1 MSHGTG
7 NVVSHLNH
15 LKRDKPSSFS
25 GEEQVHSNSKLPA
38 NLNSWRERR
47 AVSGNWRRRSF
58 LHADRPIWCCCC
70 CFPSLLMQEAD
81 EIMFFPPKKN
91 RWRGLASFSIDSHT
105 AGISS
110 LIRHHFLNEKEVERG
125 RDGFAAGYFHIST
138 DPSIKFPWKLFV
150 GPETKTKR
158 QAPVPFRVAE
168 WTAQ

>member
-1 MSHGTG
+1 VLLLLFPFAAYARSRRN
-7 NVVSHLNH
+7 NVLPQ
-15 LKRDKPSSFS
+15 KKTD
-25 GEEQVHSNSKLPA
+25 EEDWP
-38 NLNSWRERR
+38 
-47 AVSGNWRRRSF
+47 RS
-58 LHADRPIWCCCC
+58 R
-70 CFPSLLMQEAD
+70 
-81 EIMFFPPKKN
+81 
-91 RWRGLASFSIDSHT
+91 SIHTHT

>member
-1 MSHGTG
+1 VRSAATG
-7 NVVSHLNH
+7 DDGLSCTQIGLFGVVVVVSLRC
-15 LKRDKPSSFS
+15 LWKKRSRRNN
-25 GEEQVHSNSKLPA
+25 VLPEKKQMKRIG
-38 NLNSWRERR
+38 L
-47 AVSGNWRRRSF
+47 V
-58 LHADRPIWCCCC
+58 LDR
-70 CFPSLLMQEAD
+70 FT
-81 EIMFFPPKKN
+81 
-91 RWRGLASFSIDSHT
+91 HT

-110 LIRHHFLNEKEVERG
+110 LIRHHFLFLLFLNEKE